1 MYQALVNLFML
12 RLRTILLYD
21 KLYYFIF
28 FIALIIALILFYCFP
43 KPSKYNGDEKTLY
56 GYILIKKLD
65 GDKLTIELKGKEKV
79 IVNIYLKKEIEKE
92 YIENNYHLGDYI
104 KITGELV
111 KPSNNTIFNLFNY
124 KRYLK
129 SKNIYWLFNAESIE
143 KIKDNTKILYSI
155 KEKIYKRIDNI
166 KYSGSYIRMLLLGD
180 TSYVDSNMLD
190 SYKINGISHLFAV
203 SGMHVSI
210 LSMVILFILKKLKL
224 SETKRYIIV
233 SFFLLFFLFLTNYMP
248 GVSRAVLFFILLSIN
263 KIYYFHVKPINVLLL
278 TVSFFLIIEKGYM
291 FDLGFQLSSVISF
304 YLLLSQKIIS
314 KYHQYFIK
322 LLVVSLIAFIS
333 SMPIIIYNF
342 FELNLLSP
350 LINLIFVPFVSFIIF
365 PFSFVTFL
373 FPIFDNVFFF
383 LIKILEDLSKI
394 ISKIDFLKI
403 IIPKPNIVFIFL
415 YYLIITYLLLT
426 LNKRSIILL
435 TLLLIINYNLPL
447 LNIYGYMIMIDVGQG
462 DSILISYPY
471 SKTNILID
479 TGGKE
484 TYYKEQWKKRVK
496 EYSLGKD
503 RIIPLLKSLGI
514 RKLDYLIIT
523 HGDFDHMGEANN
535 ILNHYKVQK
544 VLLNKG
550 KINNNEKV
558 LINYIKKNNIKYNV
572 VTANNILLNN
582 SLYIIH
588 SKMYSNENDNSIIIY
603 LNINNHRILL
613 IGDISRYVEN
623 DLVNNYQLNNID
635 VLKVAHHGSNTSTG
649 LLFLNEINPKYAFIS
664 VGKKNKFNHPNKEV
678 LDRLKDKNIK
688 TNITSIHGSI
698 KYIFDKNGTILICPP

>member
-278 TVSFFLIIEKGYM
+278 TVSFLLIIEKGYM

>member
-1 MYQALVNLFML
+1 MNLFML